1 MDLGFTRDLNE
12 GNWAGHDN
20 FVVATQL
27 DGSQKAQFSD
37 AEKGLTREVQVWF
50 GPDGEPN
57 KVLISIPE
65 GITPTK
71 LKRFAWSSWLTACTA
86 AARMKDPGSTG
97 QAALLVGSVKAVRE
111 STKPPKRLVGKH
123 PGRTGYPL
131 KHYEAVAS
139 EYKQLMLSGENK
151 PGKVLAERYVVSPS
165 TMRGWIAQCRKKGLL
180 PPGRQGRAG

>member
-1 MDLGFTRDLNE
+1 MLTSEYYDIT
-12 GNWAGHDN
+12 
-20 FVVATQL
+20 TQL

-57 KVLISIPE
+57 KVLISMPE
-65 GITPTK
+65 GITATK
-71 LKRFAWSSWLTACTA
+71 LKRCAWSSWLATCTA
-86 AARMKDPGSTG
+86 ATRMKD
-97 QAALLVGSVKAVRE
+97 VGLVKAVRE
-111 STKPPKRLVGKH
+111 STKPPKRVIRKH

-131 KHYEAVAS
+131 KHYEAIAS

-151 PGKVLAERYVVSPS
+151 PGKVLAEQHVVSPV